1 MTQNTTHNNGLLT
14 AVMILLSIH
23 LLYCNADLL
32 IINEG
37 GSAEISNWRI
47 FLLGVVAVSYSVL
60 SAISSVKIQEFG
72 YVFVFGVLDAAGV
85 LIQKYHNTTAI
96 PWYFA
101 IYTLWMIVMVWRMQQ
116 HHKAETE
123 KAQQEAITTAIAQAE
138 ETETKQTEMISKMY
152 DSWRHKLNASKG
164 DKKAIIEQ
172 CPNEEVRAMLSA
184 KYLPSPTEPIQQT
197 LGL

>member
-37 GSAEISNWRI
+37 GSAQISNWRI

-60 SAISSVKIQEFG
+60 SAISSVKIQQFG

-123 KAQQEAITTAIAQAE
+123 KAQQEAIAAAE
-138 ETETKQTEMISKMY
+138 ETETKQSEVISKMY
-152 DSWRHKLNASKG
+152 DSWKHKLNASKG
-164 DKKAIIEQ
+164 DKRAIIEQ
-172 CPNEEVRAMLSA
+172 CPNEEVRAMLVA
-184 KYLPSPTEPIQQT
+184 KYLPATNNEPTQPT
-197 LGL
+197 LGF